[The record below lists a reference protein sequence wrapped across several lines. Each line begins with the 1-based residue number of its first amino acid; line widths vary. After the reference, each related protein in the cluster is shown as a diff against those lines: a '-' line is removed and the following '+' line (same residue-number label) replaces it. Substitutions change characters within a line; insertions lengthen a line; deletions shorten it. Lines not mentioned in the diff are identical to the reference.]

1 MVSAMSQ
8 PARILV
14 VDDDGASRSLMAQIL
29 AEDGHGV
36 VVCADGAEAIERL
49 ERDGEFDAVVSD
61 IRMVDVDGLEVLDW
75 VRKHAP
81 ETPVLLVTA
90 FGNVDG
96 AVGAIR
102 RGAYDYISKPY
113 DVNTNKLVVDRAL
126 RHRRLATENRRLK
139 REIREKYALANV
151 VGRSEGMLQVYKTA
165 ARVALT
171 DATVLVV
178 GESGTGKELVA
189 RAIHRGIA
197 RAADSLIAVDCGAI
211 AEGVLES
218 ELFGHA
224 RGSFTGATGARRGLF
239 EEASGGTLFL
249 DEIGDIGGRIQGQL
263 LRVLQEGEI
272 RRVGESAPIRVDTRG
287 VAATNKDLADAVKG
301 GKFRED
307 LFYRLNV
314 VTIRIPPLRERRED
328 IPLLA
333 EHFAARH
340 AGERGAS
347 LTTEA
352 REALLLWDWPGNVR
366 ELDNAVARALALNPG
381 GTILPEDLPEAVR
394 ERWRPQRAIPTK
406 TVGTVAAAPVLALPD
421 PLIAD
426 HPTLDELS
434 RRYAERVLRETGGNQ
449 TPAAEALGI
458 DRKTPSRLLREE

>member
-1 MVSAMSQ
+1 MVE
-8 PARILV
+8 PARIMV
-14 VDDDGASRSLMAQIL
+14 VDDDKLSRELMEQIL
-29 AEDGHGV
+29 AEDGHTV
-36 VVCADGAEAIERL
+36 VACSDGAEAIQKL
-49 ERDGEFDAVVSD
+49 EGAGEFDAVVSD
-61 IRMVDVDGLEVLDW
+61 IRMVDMDGLEVLAW
-75 VRKHAP
+75 VQKHAP

-96 AVGAIR
+96 AVDAIR

-113 DVNTNKLVVDRAL
+113 QVDAIKLVVDRAL
-126 RHRRLATENRRLK
+126 RHRWLSTENRHLK

-189 RAIHRGIA
+189 RAIHASSA
-197 RAADSLIAVDCGAI
+197 RAAGPFIAVDCGAI

-249 DEIGDIGGRIQGQL
+249 DEIGDIGPRIQGQL

-272 RRVGESAPIRVDTRG
+272 RRVGESAPIHVDTRV
-287 VAATNKDLADAVKG
+287 VAATNKDLTEAVKVG
-301 GKFRED
+301 RFRED

-333 EHFAARH
+333 EHFAAQH
-340 AGERGAS
+340 AGERGAN

-366 ELDNAVARALALNPG
+366 ELENAVARALALNPG

-394 ERWRPQRAIPTK
+394 DLWQARR
-406 TVGTVAAAPVLALPD
+406 GVAPKPPSSITPAPPLAPVSP
-421 PLIAD
+421 
-426 HPTLDELS
+426 
-434 RRYAERVLRETGGNQ
+434 
-449 TPAAEALGI
+449 PAPAV
-458 DRKTPSRLLREE
+458 